1 MRNLYRL
8 KGSSLE
14 EIRRMAEVKHGRA
27 ARIVSA
33 ERVSSPGI
41 AGLFAGQRY
50 EALIEVLPENVVVF
64 GEVLP
69 EPALLMGLADDAPE
83 ETGTGVPHKLE
94 RSAIAALLEEADAEE
109 SRNHPRTSSPVS
121 TASKDFGVLLEELGT
136 DFQLPT
142 PQAQHRNEA
151 ARPATVPRARGANRE
166 LPPAPLKSAGD
177 LVLLLGLG
185 RDAIEAAVGMSI
197 ASGGADVRTAGEL
210 SAYGHLHVDGRLAAT
225 AARAQAVVTGQTLLV
240 AFGLGRQADVEA
252 RLPSIASLA
261 ADQIWLVVD
270 AGRKPGD
277 TAAWTKTI
285 IDSQP
290 VSALA
295 VRGASETLTPQT
307 VNDLGV
313 PIGWVD
319 GTVPAQPFL

>member
-14 EIRRMAEVKHGRA
+14 EIRRRAEAKHGQA

-33 ERVSSPGI
+33 ELVSSPGI

-69 EPALLMGLADDAPE
+69 EPALLMAQADDAPAG
-83 ETGTGVPHKLE
+83 TGTGVPHKLE

-109 SRNHPRTSSPVS
+109 SRNHARTSSPVS

-142 PQAQHRNEA
+142 SQAQGGNEA
-151 ARPATVPRARGANRE
+151 TRPDTVPRARGASRE
-166 LPPAPLKSAGD
+166 LPPALLKSAGD

-197 ASGGADVRTAGEL
+197 AYGGADVRTAGEL

-240 AFGLGRQADVEA
+240 AFGLGRLADVKA
-252 RLPSIASLA
+252 RLPLIASLA

-270 AGRKPGD
+270 AGRKPRD
-277 TAAWTKTI
+277 TAAWTKRI
-285 IDSQP
+285 MDSHP
-290 VSALA
+290 VAALA
-295 VRGASETLTPQT
+295 VRGAGETLTPQT
-307 VNDLGV
+307 VNDLGI
-313 PIGWVD
+313 PIGWVEAAAP
-319 GTVPAQPFL
+319 GQPFL